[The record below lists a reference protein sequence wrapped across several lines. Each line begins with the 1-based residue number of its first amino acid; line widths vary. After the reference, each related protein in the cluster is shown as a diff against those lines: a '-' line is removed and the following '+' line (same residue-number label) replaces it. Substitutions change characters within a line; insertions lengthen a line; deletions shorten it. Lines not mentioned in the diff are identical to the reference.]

1 MMRAMETE
9 SRGKRGQRATYFR
22 GALLAVALS
31 ALLVACGDKKGGSGD
46 APTGQ
51 VVARL
56 DGTDITILEVN
67 AELAG
72 VQLPPNVS
80 RREAEQAALQNIITR
95 RMLMKAAEERKLNE
109 TPQFKL
115 QERRAGE
122 QLLVQALARDIAAK
136 VPQPTRE
143 DADKFIAENPGLFAE
158 RRILVVDQLQFPR
171 TPELEKLPLAEV
183 KTMEGVEEV
192 LRGASIPFRRQPGN
206 IDLLGAN
213 PQFVKEINKVLA
225 ANPQEIFMFPAPAGS
240 GQVMLVNQV
249 RESRLDPFVGERA
262 RTFAQNYLRQLRVQE
277 ALAKELKARQEA
289 AKALVSYQD
298 GYAPPAD
305 KKANAAAAGL
315 KDPIQGAT
323 EAAPSAANAGVP
335 GAPPAVSPDPAE
347 VAKAAA
353 DASN

>member
-1 MMRAMETE
+1 MRQDD
-9 SRGKRGQRATYFR
+9 GQRQRRVAWR
-22 GALLAVALS
+22 GAVLAVALS
-31 ALLVACGDKKGGSGD
+31 GLLVACGDKKGGGGTPS
-46 APTGQ
+46 GQ

-95 RMLMKAAEERKLNE
+95 RMLMKAAKERKLDQ

-122 QLLVQALARDIAAK
+122 QLLVQALAQDIASK
-136 VPQPTRE
+136 VSQPTRE

-158 RRILVVDQLQFPR
+158 RRILVVDQIQFPR
-171 TPELEKLPLAEV
+171 PADLGKLALADV
-183 KTMEGVEEV
+183 KTMEGVENV
-192 LRGASIPFRRQPGN
+192 LRGASIPFRRQPAS

-213 PQFVKEINKVLA
+213 PQFVREINKVLA
-225 ANPQEIFMFPAPAGS
+225 ANPQELFMFPAPAGG

-289 AKALVSYQD
+289 AKALVTYQE

-305 KKANAAAAGL
+305 KKL
-315 KDPIQGAT
+315 
-323 EAAPSAANAGVP
+323 AAPGLVDPLGGAAEGTPGAADAGVP
-335 GAPPAVSPDPAE
+335 GAPTPVSPDPAE
-347 VAKAAA
+347 VARAA
-353 DASN
+353 SQ